1 MDGPVDGLPGRRRG
15 RAVGEDLRAAAVA
28 AVLREGMSIRAAAR
42 RFGLTR
48 RSVGNWVR
56 RLRERGHVR
65 PDRKGGSISRIE
77 PERERILRIL
87 ARRPGLSM
95 YGLRDALAAEGLEFH
110 PTTVQR
116 FLRRHGLDRETRLVQ
131 PHDWARLPDRFRRE
145 IERRHIV
152 LRCRPEPCKPANGG
166 Q

>member
-1 MDGPVDGLPGRRRG
+1 MDGPVDGLPERRPG

-48 RSVGNWVR
+48 GSVGNWVQR
-56 RLRERGHVR
+56 YRERGHVR
-65 PDRKGGSISRIE
+65 SDRKGGSISRIE

-87 ARRPGLSM
+87 EARPRLSM

-110 PTTVQR
+110 ARTVQR
-116 FLRRHGLDRETRLVQ
+116 FLKRHGLDRETRL
-131 PHDWARLPDRFRRE
+131 AR
-145 IERRHIV
+145 
-152 LRCRPEPCKPANGG
+152 RPRKRKRWTGR
-166 Q
+166 